1 MHQRDLPRGA
11 TKTQKPELEPKA
23 KGLPETDLRN
33 VRASNSLQRANPV
46 RLSLAKADRR
56 GAESDDLDR
65 VFSCHPKCC
74 TLCTVALSMW
84 LVLLHLK
91 GATHS

>member
-33 VRASNSLQRANPV
+33 VRASNSLQRANLV
-46 RLSLAKADRR
+46 RLSLAKAN
-56 GAESDDLDR
+56 
-65 VFSCHPKCC
+65 
-74 TLCTVALSMW
+74 
-84 LVLLHLK
+84 
-91 GATHS
+91 